1 MEQVIVEAMTVTSS
15 PSAAAYGSQPSA
27 VAWGA
32 IIAGA
37 VAAIATSMVLIALGT
52 GIGLTTLSPW
62 NGEGISAK
70 SIGIAALIWLII
82 VQWLSAGLGG
92 YLTGRLRLR
101 WTAFTHDEVFF
112 RDTAHGFLSWAA
124 AIAVVVVAAG
134 TIATLSPAGT
144 ARHAMTGS
152 AATDSLGYFA
162 DTLYRTNAGN
172 SENALVV
179 ARAATAEDVRGET
192 SRILARNLAGN
203 VNPDD
208 SAYLTHVVAA
218 RTGMSQ
224 NDARMR
230 VDQVIA
236 SAKQAADEARKSAA
250 TASIATAISLAIG
263 GFIAAVAAGLGG
275 RLRDT

>member
-1 MEQVIVEAMTVTSS
+1 
-15 PSAAAYGSQPSA
+15 
-27 VAWGA
+27 
-32 IIAGA
+32 
-37 VAAIATSMVLIALGT
+37 
-52 GIGLTTLSPW
+52 
-62 NGEGISAK
+62 
-70 SIGIAALIWLII
+70 
-82 VQWLSAGLGG
+82 
-92 YLTGRLRLR
+92 
-101 WTAFTHDEVFF
+101 
-112 RDTAHGFLSWAA
+112 
-124 AIAVVVVAAG
+124 
-134 TIATLSPAGT
+134 
-144 ARHAMTGS
+144 
-152 AATDSLGYFA
+152 
-162 DTLYRTNAGN
+162 
-172 SENALVV
+172 
-179 ARAATAEDVRGET
+179 
-192 SRILARNLAGN
+192 LAGN